1 MINTILHEIL
11 ENFPLVLFEQI
22 LTCQGTVESDKK
34 TPVVTENKSRNK
46 NIFSNSKNKSRNE
59 DLILFKGLVQKLK
72 YLVVSQ

>member
-1 MINTILHEIL
+1 MINTILHQIL
-11 ENFPLVLFEQI
+11 ENFPLVLFEPI
-22 LTCQGTVESDKK
+22 LTCQRTVESDKK

-46 NIFSNSKNKSRNE
+46 IIFSNSKNKSRNE